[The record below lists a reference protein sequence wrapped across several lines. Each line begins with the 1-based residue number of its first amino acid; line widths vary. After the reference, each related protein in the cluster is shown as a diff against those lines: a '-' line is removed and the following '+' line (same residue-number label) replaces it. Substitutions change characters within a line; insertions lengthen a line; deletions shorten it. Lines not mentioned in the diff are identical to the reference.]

1 MEELINYTIV
11 AVIAFWIGWRV
22 RTAIILAKMSLQPE
36 KMIKLLEQVK
46 AINDKELDSDSGI
59 EQISSDELRIERV
72 GEQLYAYTK
81 HNNEFIAQG
90 NDLESVLNSA
100 HRRFPDR
107 TFFGT
112 IESTNSAKEIAIS
125 N

>member
-81 HNNEFIAQG
+81 NNNEFIAQG